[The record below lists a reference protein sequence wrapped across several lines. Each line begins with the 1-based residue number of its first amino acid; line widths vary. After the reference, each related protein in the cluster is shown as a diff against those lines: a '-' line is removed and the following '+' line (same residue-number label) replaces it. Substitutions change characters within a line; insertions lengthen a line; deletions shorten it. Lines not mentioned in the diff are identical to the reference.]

1 MLLYA
6 VILFAPACIHTFI
19 CLKMLSLPNA
29 EEGKSRDRYPVSE
42 SFVCKSL
49 MIFYRNSVFH
59 VNSPAPP
66 LTRADYL
73 NLSLSSVTP
82 NSKAFWKT
90 ANSILHRSPPLPP
103 RTPAEYDLFV
113 ENFCTFFK
121 AKIELIHSSLP
132 IPNLSRQPSLTD
144 SDQSNLSFFSPPSV
158 DEIIKLINSLPNKSS
173 PLDIIPVFL
182 LKQFSGIFASIIC
195 KLSALS
201 FSQGIFPT
209 SFKTAQITPLLKKY
223 NLDPMQP
230 SNYRP
235 ISNLS
240 TISKILERVV
250 LKRLSSHVSV
260 LRNFNLFQSAYRSH
274 HSTETALLYITDS
287 LRNICATGSAAVL
300 VSRYFSSF

>member
-1 MLLYA
+1 MQVPNDLLQKFRISRKLA
-6 VILFAPACIHTFI
+6 RAAI
-19 CLKMLSLPNA
+19 N
-29 EEGKSRDRYPVSE
+29 KS
-42 SFVCKSL
+42 
-49 MIFYRNSVFH
+49 
-59 VNSPAPP
+59 
-66 LTRADYL
+66 RADYL

-90 ANSILHRSPPLPP
+90 ANSVLHKSPP
-103 RTPAEYDLFV
+103 RTSAEYDLFV
-113 ENFCTFFK
+113 DNFSTFFK
-121 AKIELIHSSLP
+121 TKIDLINNSLP
-132 IPNLSRQPSLTD
+132 ITNLPRQPSLTD

-209 SFKTAQITPLLKKY
+209 SFKRAQITPLLKKY
-223 NLDPMQP
+223 NLDPIQP

-250 LKRLSSHVSV
+250 LKRLSFHVSV

-287 LRNICATGSAAVL
+287 LRNICATGSAAV
-300 VSRYFSSF
+300 

>member
-1 MLLYA
+1 
-6 VILFAPACIHTFI
+6 
-19 CLKMLSLPNA
+19 
-29 EEGKSRDRYPVSE
+29 
-42 SFVCKSL
+42 

-66 LTRADYL
+66 LTSHVLIILIYRYL
-73 NLSLSSVTP
+73 QRHLTP
-82 NSKAFWKT
+82 KPFGK
-90 ANSILHRSPPLPP
+90 R
-103 RTPAEYDLFV
+103 RTPYFTGLLHFLPGLLR
-113 ENFCTFFK
+113 NMIFLLKTSTFFK
-121 AKIELIHSSLP
+121 TKIELIHSSLP
-132 IPNLSRQPSLTD
+132 LTNLPRQPSLTD

-209 SFKTAQITPLLKKY
+209 SFKTAQVTPLLKKY

-260 LRNFNLFQSAYRSH
+260 LRNFNLF
-274 HSTETALLYITDS
+274 
-287 LRNICATGSAAVL
+287 
-300 VSRYFSSF
+300 